1 MLTTKAEPITSD
13 PLRISPGLVYI
24 VDDEALIGEVVEA
37 ILSLE
42 GFEAKVFSNPED
54 AYRAF
59 AGDLKKPEL
68 LISDF
73 VMTPMNG
80 MELIERCKELQP
92 QLKTILYSGNVGE
105 EITSQYP
112 TKPDGFMSK
121 PFLPRTLI
129 SLVQSVLARN

>member
-1 MLTTKAEPITSD
+1 MRENLSS
-13 PLRISPGLVYI
+13 SPGLVYI
-24 VDDEALIGEVVEA
+24 VDDELLIGEVVEA

-42 GFEAKVFSNPED
+42 GFEAKVFGNPEE
-54 AYRAF
+54 AYRSF
-59 AGDLKKPEL
+59 LEEPRRPEL

-80 MELIERCKELQP
+80 MELIERCKEVQP
-92 QLKTILYSGNVGE
+92 NLKTILYSGNVSE
-105 EITSQYP
+105 EITSQYV

-129 SLVQSVLARN
+129 SLVQSVLAPN

>member
-1 MLTTKAEPITSD
+1 MLTKAEPNLEPNLS
-13 PLRISPGLVYI
+13 LSPGLVYI
-24 VDDEALIGEVVEA
+24 VDDELLIGEVVEA
-37 ILSLE
+37 ILNME
-42 GFEAKVFSNPED
+42 GFEAKVFGNPEE
-54 AYRAF
+54 AYRSF
-59 AGDLKKPEL
+59 ADEPRKPDL

-92 QLKTILYSGNVGE
+92 GLKTILYSGNVGQ
-105 EITSQYP
+105 EITSQYT

-129 SLVQSVLARN
+129 TLVQSVLAGS